1 MSPLIRLLASFIALM
16 MAMGIGRFALTPQMP
31 HLLSEGQIDL
41 TGAGLIAAANYLGYF
56 VGAVDSIFA
65 RSHHPVRARLYGGLW
80 LCVLLTLASYWA
92 HGFWPH
98 LLLRFGTG
106 VASAWA
112 LVMITSLSQPL
123 AIAAGRPRL
132 GSLVFA
138 GPGLGILLTGLL
150 ALGSNLLGQSSAT
163 LWLVYGGVA
172 LLMLLAI
179 LPFLPRPSL
188 TDAPIS
194 GADSNASIA
203 PLGWIYFLFGLGYI
217 IPATFLSQMASA
229 QFKGAWQADLF
240 WPCFGLAAAL
250 GVVVASLRRKA
261 PNTTRRWLMTTLWL
275 QAAGVFACLLGNGWG
290 LALGVLLCG
299 GPFLACMQLVMARLR
314 EVAPHGY
321 QRNTGV
327 LTACFAIGQLSGPL
341 LASVSNHLSDG
352 LQPALVI
359 AGCGLL
365 LAGAVLLRPATTVSQ
380 QSPALAREL
389 VRVERAPERRARCRG
404 KGGASA
410 QPLQELFAPTEEQTA
425 LNLVQYDPRESQS
438 GPACRA
444 HQWPS

>member
-65 RSHHPVRARLYGGLW
+65 RSHHHVRGRLYGGLW

-92 HGFWPH
+92 HGFWAH

-132 GSLVFA
+132 GALVFA

-150 ALGSNLLGQSSAT
+150 ALGSNLLGQDSAT
-163 LWLVYGGVA
+163 LWLVYGVVA
-172 LLMLLAI
+172 LVMLLAI
-179 LPFLPRPSL
+179 LPFLPKPTS
-188 TDAPIS
+188 TVTHTTSA
-194 GADSNASIA
+194 GSNGSIA
-203 PLGWIYFLFGLGYI
+203 HLCWIYFLYGLGYI

-250 GVVVASLRRKA
+250 GVVVASLRRKD

-275 QAAGVFACLLGNGWG
+275 QAGGVFACLLGNGWG

-299 GPFLACMQLVMARLR
+299 APFLACMQLVMARLR

-321 QRNTGV
+321 QRSTGL
-327 LTACFAIGQLSGPL
+327 LTASFAIGQLSGPL
-341 LASVSNHLSDG
+341 LASVSSHLSGG
-352 LQPALVI
+352 LQPALII
-359 AGCGLL
+359 AGAGLL
-365 LAGAVLLRPATTVSQ
+365 LAGAVLFNRQPSALGCE
-380 QSPALAREL
+380 PALA
-389 VRVERAPERRARCRG
+389 APGSG
-404 KGGASA
+404 K
-410 QPLQELFAPTEEQTA
+410 TA
-425 LNLVQYDPRESQS
+425 HPGSSR
-438 GPACRA
+438 
-444 HQWPS
+444 

>member
-1 MSPLIRLLASFIALM
+1 MSPLIRLFASFIALM
-16 MAMGIGRFALTPQMP
+16 MAMGIGRFALTPQVP

-65 RSHHPVRARLYGGLW
+65 RSHHHVRGRLYGGLW

-123 AIAAGRPRL
+123 ALAAGRPRM
-132 GSLVFA
+132 GALVFA

-150 ALGSNLLGQSSAT
+150 ALGSNLMGQTSAT
-163 LWLVYGGVA
+163 LWLVYGVVA

-179 LPFLPRPSL
+179 LPFLPQPSL
-188 TDAPIS
+188 TTAAETEA
-194 GADSNASIA
+194 GANESIA
-203 PLGWIYFLFGLGYI
+203 HLCWIYFLFGLGYI

-240 WPCFGLAAAL
+240 WPCFGLAAAI
-250 GVVVASLRRKA
+250 GVGVASLRRKD
-261 PNTTRRWLMTTLWL
+261 PQTTRGWLMTTLWL
-275 QAAGVFACLLGNGWG
+275 QAAGVFACLLGNSWG

-299 GPFLACMQLVMARLR
+299 APFLACMQLVMARLR
-314 EVAPHGY
+314 DVAPHGY
-321 QRNTGV
+321 QRSTGL
-327 LTACFAIGQLSGPL
+327 LTASFAIGQLGGPL
-341 LASVSNHLSDG
+341 LASVSSHLNGD
-352 LQPALVI
+352 LKPALMI
-359 AGCGLL
+359 AGAGLL
-365 LAGAVLLRPATTVSQ
+365 VAGFLEWGRNGI
-380 QSPALAREL
+380 REPIGTGSSL
-389 VRVERAPERRARCRG
+389 SN
-404 KGGASA
+404 GA
-410 QPLQELFAPTEEQTA
+410 Q
-425 LNLVQYDPRESQS
+425 
-438 GPACRA
+438 
-444 HQWPS
+444 

>member
-65 RSHHPVRARLYGGLW
+65 RSHHHVRGRLYGGLW

-92 HGFWPH
+92 DGFWPH
-98 LLLRFGTG
+98 LGLRFGTG
-106 VASAWA
+106 VASAWV

-132 GSLVFA
+132 GALIFA

-150 ALGSNLLGQSSAT
+150 ALGSNLMGQSSAT
-163 LWLVYGGVA
+163 LWLVYGLVA
-172 LLMLLAI
+172 LLILLAI
-179 LPFLPRPSL
+179 LPFLPKPTIAVTQATSAG
-188 TDAPIS
+188 DN
-194 GADSNASIA
+194 GSIVH
-203 PLGWIYFLFGLGYI
+203 LCWIYFLYGLGYI
-217 IPATFLSQMASA
+217 IPATFLSQMANA

-250 GVVVASLRRKA
+250 GVAVTSLRRKN
-261 PNTTRRWLMTTLWL
+261 PHTTRRWLMATLWL
-275 QAAGVFACLLGNGWG
+275 QAAGVFACLLGNSWG

-299 GPFLACMQLVMARLR
+299 APFLACMQLVMARLR

-321 QRNTGV
+321 QRSTGL
-327 LTACFAIGQLSGPL
+327 LTASFAIGQLSGPL
-341 LASVSNHLSDG
+341 LASVSSHLGGG
-352 LQPALVI
+352 LQPALVV
-359 AGCGLL
+359 AGAGLL
-365 LAGAVLLRPATTVSQ
+365 LAGSVLINRPLPVHPMCTHVADS
-380 QSPALAREL
+380 AAN
-389 VRVERAPERRARCRG
+389 
-404 KGGASA
+404 GG
-410 QPLQELFAPTEEQTA
+410 
-425 LNLVQYDPRESQS
+425 
-438 GPACRA
+438 
-444 HQWPS
+444 

>member
-1 MSPLIRLLASFIALM
+1 MSPLIRLVASFIALM

-65 RSHHPVRARLYGGLW
+65 RSHHHVRGRLYGGLW

-123 AIAAGRPRL
+123 AIAAGRPHL
-132 GSLVFA
+132 GALVFA

-150 ALGSNLLGQSSAT
+150 ALGSNLLGQDSAT
-163 LWLVYGGVA
+163 LWLVYGVVA

-179 LPFLPRPSL
+179 LPFLPQPSP
-188 TDAPIS
+188 TA
-194 GADSNASIA
+194 AAEAQVCNNESIA
-203 PLGWIYFLFGLGYI
+203 HLCWIYFLFGLGYI

-229 QFKGAWQADLF
+229 QFNGAWQADLF
-240 WPCFGLAAAL
+240 WPCFGLAAAI
-250 GVVVASLRRKA
+250 GVGVASLRRKDTQ
-261 PNTTRRWLMTTLWL
+261 TTRRWLMTTLWL
-275 QAAGVFACLLGNGWG
+275 QSAGVFICLLGNGWG

-299 GPFLACMQLVMARLR
+299 APFLACMQLVMARLR
-314 EVAPHGY
+314 DIAPHGY
-321 QRNTGV
+321 QRSTGL
-327 LTACFAIGQLSGPL
+327 LTASFAIGQLSGPL
-341 LASVSNHLSDG
+341 LAAVSSHLSGG

-359 AGCGLL
+359 AGAGLL
-365 LAGAVLLRPATTVSQ
+365 VAGSILVSRQ
-380 QSPALAREL
+380 PS
-389 VRVERAPERRARCRG
+389 VRVRAAVPVVPTPG
-404 KGGASA
+404 K
-410 QPLQELFAPTEEQTA
+410 TA
-425 LNLVQYDPRESQS
+425 HPGSTR
-438 GPACRA
+438 
-444 HQWPS
+444 

>member
-1 MSPLIRLLASFIALM
+1 MSPLIRLLASFVALM

-65 RSHHPVRARLYGGLW
+65 RSHQHVRGRLYGGLW

-92 HGFWPH
+92 NGFWPH

-132 GSLVFA
+132 GALVFA
-138 GPGLGILLTGLL
+138 GPGLGIVLTGLL
-150 ALGSNLLGQSSAT
+150 ALVSNLSGQSSAA
-163 LWLVYGGVA
+163 LWLIYGTVA
-172 LLMLLAI
+172 LVMLLAI
-179 LPFLPRPSL
+179 LPFLPKPTL
-188 TDAPIS
+188 TVTQPTSA
-194 GADSNASIA
+194 GSNGSIA
-203 PLGWIYFLFGLGYI
+203 HLCCIYFLYGLGYI

-229 QFKGAWQADLF
+229 QFHGAWQADLF

-250 GVVVASLRRKA
+250 GVGVASLRRKH
-261 PNTTRRWLMTTLWL
+261 PNTTRRWLMATLWL
-275 QAAGVFACLLGNGWG
+275 QAAGVFPCLFGNGWG

-299 GPFLACMQLVMARLR
+299 APFLACMQLVMARLR

-321 QRNTGV
+321 QRSTGL
-327 LTACFAIGQLSGPL
+327 LTASFAVGQLSGPL
-341 LASVSNHLSDG
+341 LASVSSHLSGG
-352 LQPALVI
+352 LQPALVV
-359 AGCGLL
+359 AGTGLL
-365 LAGAVLLRPATTVSQ
+365 LAGSVLINHPLPPRPICTQMANS
-380 QSPALAREL
+380 AAN
-389 VRVERAPERRARCRG
+389 
-404 KGGASA
+404 GG
-410 QPLQELFAPTEEQTA
+410 
-425 LNLVQYDPRESQS
+425 
-438 GPACRA
+438 
-444 HQWPS
+444 